1 SLLVPVSKQLNRV
14 WTLAEQDFHADPF
27 ALQAVPYIAHDGK
40 SLRTCQVYPRLFVT
54 KRFDWVEPRGLS
66 RRVIA
71 EKDPDC
77 PGEQEAH
84 GNRHGRQLRRPVR
97 DDRYQHRNDNSCCN
111 SGHSARDAQE
121 NRFGEELQQDMQSA
135 RADRHAQA
143 YLARALGHRHQQ
155 NVNDTNAAARKNAF
169 FNRPPL
175 NATTLFL
182 RLDLDRAVDADEFNQ
197 LRETDEPL

>member
-1 SLLVPVSKQLNRV
+1 M
-14 WTLAEQDFHADPF
+14 
-27 ALQAVPYIAHDGK
+27 
-40 SLRTCQVYPRLFVT
+40 YPQLFVT

-71 EKDPDC
+71 KKDPDC

-121 NRFGEELQQDMQSA
+121 NRFGKELQQDMQIRRFVASCW
-135 RADRHAQA
+135 
-143 YLARALGHRHQQ
+143 ALC
-155 NVNDTNAAARKNAF
+155 AF
-169 FNRPPL
+169 AKL
-175 NATTLFL
+175 LLFL
-182 RLDLDRAVDADEFNQ
+182 HFLFVALC
-197 LRETDEPL
+197 